1 MSTKNLEKT
10 VVSTLEKLEKLKL
23 GEQLHAEL
31 LWCLNSYKHDNNPV
45 GLVEKSQEALELLKA
60 KREENSKAV
69 SKKLIEDLEKI
80 TNSK

>member
-23 GEQLHAEL
+23 DAHLHAEL

-45 GLVEKSQEALELLKA
+45 GVIEKSEKALKVLKA
-60 KREENSKAV
+60 KREGNSKAV

-80 TNSK
+80 TSN

>member
-1 MSTKNLEKT
+1 MAGKNLEKT

-23 GEQLHAEL
+23 DEKLHAEL
-31 LWCLNSYKHDNNPV
+31 SWCWKSYEFDNNPV
-45 GLVEKSQEALELLKA
+45 GVIEKSKVALELLKA

-80 TNSK
+80 TKN